1 LQQCL
6 VCLFFCQFILVVS
19 LSFSPNMTRRVIK
32 SCRVQLMAHFVQH
45 QLFFSA
51 KAAAD
56 LRITFYQLKPSLK
69 KYFILP
75 KYSLKFCL
83 AHLFELIN
91 LFAFLPF
98 YLSTFT
104 SFYLSIFL
112 SLSLSFLSV
121 YLTIR
126 ISVYVVVSITCC
138 LL

>member
-1 LQQCL
+1 
-6 VCLFFCQFILVVS
+6 
-19 LSFSPNMTRRVIK
+19 MTRRVIK
-32 SCRVQLMAHFVQH
+32 SCRVQLMVHFVQH

-98 YLSTFT
+98 YLSTFLPFYLSTFLPFYLSTFT

-126 ISVYVVVSITCC
+126 ISVYVVFSITCC

>member
-1 LQQCL
+1 MQQCL

-56 LRITFYQLKPSLK
+56 LRITFYQLKPLLK

-83 AHLFELIN
+83 VHLFALIN
-91 LFAFLPF
+91 LFVFLPF
-98 YLSTFT
+98 YLSS
-104 SFYLSIFL
+104 SFSIFL
-112 SLSLSFLSV
+112 PV

-126 ISVYVVVSITCC
+126 ISVYGLFQLLAVSY
-138 LL
+138 

>member
-1 LQQCL
+1 MQQCL
-6 VCLFFCQFILVVS
+6 VSLFFCQFVLVVS

-56 LRITFYQLKPSLK
+56 LRITFYQLKPSSK
-69 KYFILP
+69 KILP

-83 AHLFELIN
+83 AS
-91 LFAFLPF
+91 LFALIC
-98 YLSTFT
+98 S

-112 SLSLSFLSV
+112 SLSLTFCQFTLLFAFLFMWFFQ
-121 YLTIR
+121 LLA
-126 ISVYVVVSITCC
+126 VSYKK
-138 LL
+138 LSKFP